1 MEFRENR
8 TRLDFSVIKEAR
20 EEATVSVRDFSCNL
34 ENNQGRLARVGLDK
48 RKEVNCRLLFLFGF
62 SGSKESQ
69 LDKVW
74 RGLSTG
80 KGEVFALRL

>member
-1 MEFRENR
+1 MEFGENR
-8 TRLDFSVIKEAR
+8 TRLDFSTIKEAR
-20 EEATVSVRDFSCNL
+20 EEATVSVRDFSSNL

-48 RKEVNCRLLFLFGF
+48 RKEVNCGLLFLGF
-62 SGSKESQ
+62 LGSKGSQ